1 MDHNADAPTLFGDS
15 EVLPHYEGWL
25 GSLIHIEPLFVE
37 KLAVVG
43 LLVDAAATAVGEAAQ
58 IDPTLVVGFDH
69 ACSSFHGT
77 ENYESVL
84 NGIVLTL
91 LDQVDVLL
99 GFAQNLSLGLI
110 DAILKLSIL
119 LWLLFNVP
127 LLRAIALTLF
137 RQCLDSQQNIILLE
151 VFLRKMDANDL
162 GRVNFCCFSVLWFLL
177 VLVDFILFVD
187 HLA

>member
-1 MDHNADAPTLFGDS
+1 M
-15 EVLPHYEGWL
+15 
-25 GSLIHIEPLFVE
+25 
-37 KLAVVG
+37 
-43 LLVDAAATAVGEAAQ
+43 
-58 IDPTLVVGFDH
+58 
-69 ACSSFHGT
+69 
-77 ENYESVL
+77 
-84 NGIVLTL
+84 TL